1 MIRFGILGA
10 ARIARAFFR
19 EPLEGVE
26 IRAVASRDK
35 SNAEAFAAE
44 FGIPKSYQGY
54 EALLAD
60 PEIDAVYIPLPQHL
74 HAEYT
79 IKAAQAGKHVLVE
92 KPAALN
98 SAEVKKM
105 TAACRKHD
113 VLYMEAFMYRFL
125 RIHNRAKEIIAEGT
139 IGELRHI
146 DYHLSF
152 NAWARGLE
160 GFRLHKETG
169 GGALYDLGI
178 YAADFLRF
186 ITDSEP
192 KLVKAYMRR
201 AKPDGVDLFTHAVY
215 TIDKIIAT
223 VSCGFNCDAN
233 YYTLAGERGSIHAP
247 VALSGRP
254 DQHSLLLHFHKD
266 NSRKEEV
273 FPPESPFKFEIEYFA
288 RCIER
293 NEQPFLDAAN
303 SLKNAQLLDE
313 LFKRAEPI

>member
-19 EPLEGVE
+19 EPLHGVE
-26 IRAVASRDK
+26 ISAVASREQ
-35 SNAEAFAAE
+35 STANAFARE
-44 FGIPKSYQGY
+44 FGIQRAYGGY

-60 PEIDAVYIPLPQHL
+60 PNIDAVYIPLPQHL

-79 IKAAQAGKHVLVE
+79 IKAAKAGKHVLVE

-98 SAEVKKM
+98 SAEVKRM
-105 TAACRKHD
+105 TEACSKHG

-125 RIHNRAKEIIAEGT
+125 RIHNRVKEIIHEGT

-160 GFRLHKETG
+160 GFRMHRNTG

-178 YAADFLRF
+178 YAMDFLHF
-186 ITDSEP
+186 ITEKEP

-201 AKPDGVDLFTHAVY
+201 AGKNGIDLFTHAVY
-215 TIDKIIAT
+215 SIGNVIAT

-233 YYTLAGERGSIHAP
+233 YYTLAGELGSIHSP

-266 NSRKEEV
+266 NSRREEH
-273 FPPESPFKFEIEYFA
+273 FKPESPFKHEMEYFA

-293 NEQPFLDAAN
+293 NEKPFLGGEN
-303 SLKNAQLLDE
+303 SLKNMKLLDE
-313 LFKRAEPI
+313 LFKKAEAI